1 MFFMLFI
8 NVWILGFRG
17 IWGNIFYGIIILKYS
32 ISCKSNKMTFKG
44 FLKSNLNNILV
55 CTTLLLPPII
65 MWGVPSVT
73 NLYYSHQR
81 NKDPVGY
88 DQRIIKERIGQLEK
102 RNSQIS
108 EHFNREPSLL
118 SDLLSLPVKMVIYIP
133 QATMDIAAFG
143 APIGLTEE
151 QYMNECEIERLR
163 EAYSDLERQRDS

>member
-1 MFFMLFI
+1 MFLMPFI

-17 IWGNIFYGIIILKYS
+17 IWGNIFYSIIILKYS
-32 ISCKSNKMTFKG
+32 ISCESNKMTFKD

-108 EHFNREPSLL
+108 QHFDREPSL
-118 SDLLSLPVKMVIYIP
+118 SDTLLLPAKMVLYMP
-133 QATMDIAAFG
+133 KVSMDIFTFG
-143 APIGLTEE
+143 RPIGLTEE

-163 EAYSDLERQRDS
+163 EAYSDLERQR